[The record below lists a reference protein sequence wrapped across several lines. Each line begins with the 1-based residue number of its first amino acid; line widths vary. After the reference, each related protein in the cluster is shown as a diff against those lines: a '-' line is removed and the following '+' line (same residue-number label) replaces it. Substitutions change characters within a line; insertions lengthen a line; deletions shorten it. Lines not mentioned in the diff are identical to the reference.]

1 MLEPF
6 IYKVFQRFK
15 CIYCN
20 ITFYILFYL
29 CPHTILNKRETF
41 CTLYLQPLF
50 DSVLF
55 TLILCNCQHH
65 NIINCY

>member
-6 IYKVFQRFK
+6 IYKVFKHFM
-15 CIYCN
+15 CIYYN

-41 CTLYLQPLF
+41 FTLYL
-50 DSVLF
+50 
-55 TLILCNCQHH
+55 
-65 NIINCY
+65 

>member
-15 CIYCN
+15 CIYYN

-50 DSVLF
+50 HSVLF
-55 TLILCNCQHH
+55 TLILCYCQHH
-65 NIINCY
+65 NIINCI

>member
-15 CIYCN
+15 CIYHN
-20 ITFYILFYL
+20 ITFYVLFYL

-41 CTLYLQPLF
+41 CTLYLHPFF
-50 DSVLF
+50 DSVLL
-55 TLILCNCQHH
+55 TLIL
-65 NIINCY
+65 

>member
-15 CIYCN
+15 CICYD
-20 ITFYILFYL
+20 ITFCILFYL

-55 TLILCNCQHH
+55 TFILCYCQHH
-65 NIINCY
+65 NIINCF

>member
-15 CIYCN
+15 CLYYN
-20 ITFYILFYL
+20 TAFYVLFYL

-41 CTLYLQPLF
+41 CTLYL
-50 DSVLF
+50 
-55 TLILCNCQHH
+55 
-65 NIINCY
+65 

>member
-15 CIYCN
+15 CICYN
-20 ITFYILFYL
+20 ITFYVLFYL

-55 TLILCNCQHH
+55 TLILCYCQHH
-65 NIINCY
+65 FIINCI